1 MHTVDPQRL
10 TALRERNGLTRQAL
24 AAKACVSE
32 RQLARIENAPSQV
45 RQTTLDRLAR
55 GLDVDVKVLT
65 GEQPLPAVDG
75 SAGPFE
81 IDPESLKALRTGKGW
96 SRRQLADR
104 SRVSERQLARIES
117 AHDPVPV
124 RMTTFKKIAQALGVD
139 GEKLSGANSVPRN
152 PEKLEDVGLRV
163 RVSPQLQLAYDLVS
177 FRYGPTRREIVEL
190 APLLFVLLAEGSLA
204 WRLERAEKV
213 DALIGRLQELGRHTA
228 LYCASF
234 LEYVQEGNE
243 CERAS
248 ISKPD
253 LMGNDV
259 RREEWGDGYEG
270 VPFCDYLCKLAE
282 DMRIAGIVDFYP
294 DTSDATVGF
303 ETIWGAEPY
312 EVCRDVLG
320 ELTGESKLAR
330 RALLH
335 GDVRLSQ
342 IPKELLSPEAK
353 DARVAWL
360 EERQS
365 DEGRFQEE
373 LASSLTLAASEPEP
387 SSDASDSGEQR

>member
-1 MHTVDPQRL
+1 M
-10 TALRERNGLTRQAL
+10 
-24 AAKACVSE
+24 
-32 RQLARIENAPSQV
+32 ARA
-45 RQTTLDRLAR
+45 
-55 GLDVDVKVLT
+55 LDVDVKALT
-65 GEQPLPAVDG
+65 GERPLPAVDD
-75 SAGPFE
+75 SVASFKV
-81 IDPESLKALRTGKGW
+81 DPESLKVLRSGKGW

-104 SRVSERQLARIES
+104 SSVSERQLARLETARDS
-117 AHDPVPV
+117 VPV
-124 RMTTFKKIAQALGVD
+124 RMTTFKRIAEALGTD
-139 GEKLSGANSVPRN
+139 GGKLSGASSVTRN

-213 DALIGRLQELGRHTA
+213 DALLGRLQDLGKHTA

-282 DMRIAGIVDFYP
+282 DMRIAGIVDFHP
-294 DTSDATVGF
+294 DTSAATVGLG
-303 ETIWGAEPY
+303 TIWGAEPY

-342 IPKELLSPEAK
+342 IPKDLLSPEAK

-360 EERQS
+360 EERLS
-365 DEGRFQEE
+365 DEGRLQEE
-373 LASSLTLAASEPEP
+373 LASSLTLVASEPEP
-387 SSDASDSGEQR
+387 SSDTSDSGEQR